1 MVSEF
6 NHHKFSANKHWSWHG
21 QEFIFWSQVLIVSV
35 MPSLVGEIV
44 EKTYVFEK
52 NWKEFCYYF

>member
-21 QEFIFWSQVLIVSV
+21 QEFIFWSQFLIVSV

-52 NWKEFCYYF
+52 NW